1 MKLKQ
6 TQLHFLHKSA
16 NLGELAATGVSL
28 HCHTRF
34 SKELLDFIPHYA
46 EKIPIVSYFWRK
58 EQEKYLA
65 REGKPIDFTTG
76 YWSPP
81 LTEELVYQSEKA
93 EINKLGLDA
102 VVSITDHDCIQ
113 ANLNLCETN
122 DNAKIP
128 ISMEWTVP
136 FEDGFFHLGI
146 HNLPKDLAEDIA
158 EDLLDFTF
166 AKERGLK
173 FNRTGLS
180 ELFEMLNQIPDILI
194 VLNHPAWDIEMV
206 GKERHEIL
214 LRLFIEKLGDQI
226 HALEVNG
233 FRSWSENKAVIEL
246 AESLKIPLVTGGD
259 RHGCKPNTVINLTN
273 GKTFSEFVDEIRI
286 DKQSQ
291 IAFLPEYKQ
300 PLVSR
305 QLQCFSEILSFYP
318 DFQAGRQNWFERV
331 YYDLQ
336 DGNGLQKLSVRWK
349 QNGPIWLRLAI
360 LTLKFLGNEKLRPV
374 LRQTVS
380 KKDVLPQSE
389 SLISWAVEN
398 EKTINS
404 NKILLPKIF

>member
-6 TQLHFLHKSA
+6 THLHFLHKPA
-16 NLGELAATGVSL
+16 NLGDIAKTGVSL

-46 EKIPIVSYFWRK
+46 EKIPIVSYFWKK

-81 LTEELVYQSEKA
+81 MTEELVYQSEKT
-93 EINKLGLDA
+93 EINSLGLDA

-146 HNLPKDLAEDIA
+146 HNLPKDFAEDFVK
-158 EDLLDFTF
+158 DLLDFTF

-173 FNRTGLS
+173 FNQNRLS
-180 ELFEMLNQIPDILI
+180 ELFEMLNEIPDILI
-194 VLNHPAWDIEMV
+194 VLNHPIWDIEMS

-214 LRLFIEKLGDQI
+214 LKLFIEKYGDQI

-233 FRSWSENKAVIEL
+233 FRSWSENKEVIEL
-246 AESLKIPLVTGGD
+246 AESLEIPLVTGGD
-259 RHGCKPNTVINLTN
+259 RHGCKPNTIINLTKS
-273 GKTFSEFVDEIRI
+273 KTFSEFVDEIRI

-305 QLQCFSEILSFYP
+305 QLKCFSEILSFYP
-318 DFQAGRQNWFERV
+318 DSQKGRQRWFDRV
-331 YYDLQ
+331 YYDMQ
-336 DGNGLQKLSVRWK
+336 DGNGLQKLSVRWGK
-349 QNGPIWLRLAI
+349 SGPTWLRLAI
-360 LTLKFLGNEKLRPV
+360 STLKFLGNENLCPI
-374 LRQTVS
+374 LRQTVQ
-380 KKDVLPQSE
+380 KKDIMPQ
-389 SLISWAVEN
+389 N
-398 EKTINS
+398 EPSIVWTNDYEKNS
-404 NKILLPKIF
+404 TKILTPKTFA